1 MIIEDLIQNG
11 RVGRALTIAMLWGF
25 ILSMLS

>member
-1 MIIEDLIQNG
+1 MIVEDLIQNG
-11 RVGRALTIAMLWGF
+11 RVGRALTIAVFWGF